1 MSPTLQAE
9 SSSSDLA
16 APDTALQ
23 QMLQGML
30 AAGASDLHIA
40 PPAGVRMRV
49 DGRLVDAR
57 VALPDTAALQG
68 VARAVTT
75 DAQWRELEQHRALDM
90 SYASAGERYRLN
102 WFYALGH
109 LQLAARHLDNR
120 FRTFDELGLPDCMR
134 QFAAWN
140 DGLVLVTGAT
150 GCGKSTT
157 LAALVHE
164 INMTRPV
171 HVLTIEDPVE
181 FVHASAVALVRQREL
196 HRDFESFAA
205 ALRAAL
211 REDPDVI
218 LVGELRDTETMR
230 AAINAAE
237 TGHLV
242 FATLHTPDAAGSIE
256 RLIGGFPPEEQG
268 IVRHRLSLCLRA
280 VATQMLLP
288 AISGRGR
295 VPAVEILIST
305 PAVSNLIAT
314 GRSKQIHAAMDTGTE
329 LGMQTLDRALAT
341 LWRNRRVSPETAL
354 SAASNRDVVERLAK
368 MALS

>member
-1 MSPTLQAE
+1 MSDHAATLQ
-9 SSSSDLA
+9 L
-16 APDTALQ
+16 L
-23 QMLQGML
+23 LGHML
-30 AAGASDLHIA
+30 AAGASDLHLA
-40 PPAGVRMRV
+40 PPAGARLRV
-49 DGRLVDAR
+49 DGRLVEAQIAPPDGAALEA
-57 VALPDTAALQG
+57 VAL
-68 VARAVTT
+68 AVTT
-75 DAQWRELEQHRALDM
+75 DAQWRELEQHRSLDM
-90 SYASAGERYRLN
+90 SYATGGERFRLN
-102 WFYALGH
+102 WFYALGY
-109 LQLAARHLDNR
+109 LQLAARHLDDR
-120 FRTFDELGLPDCMR
+120 FRTFAELGLPEDMR
-134 QFAAWN
+134 RFAEWN

-164 INMTRPV
+164 INSTRPV
-171 HVLTIEDPVE
+171 HVVTIEDPVE

-196 HRDFESFAA
+196 HRDFESFAS

-230 AAINAAE
+230 AAIDAAE

-256 RLIGGFPPEEQG
+256 RLIGGFPPEEQS

-280 VATQMLLP
+280 VATQILLP
-288 AISGRGR
+288 AIGGRGR

-314 GRSKQIHAAMDTGTE
+314 GRTKQIHAAMDTGTE
-329 LGMQTLDRALAT
+329 LGMQTLDRALAA
-341 LWRNRRVSPETAL
+341 LWRDRRVSAETAL
-354 SAASNRDVVERLAK
+354 SAASSRDVVERLAK
-368 MALS
+368 MAPS